1 MFACDAR
8 AQSATRRLLGRP
20 DREHHAAGNA
30 SVGGIAR
37 WAADGSRADM
47 ANEAD

>member
-30 SVGGIAR
+30 ERRNRKMGR
-37 WAADGSRADM
+37 R
-47 ANEAD
+47 